1 MANQDQTL
9 RHMLRDLGR
18 ALSDAISDSSEVN
31 DTLRKIR
38 REGYSLHLLLDC
50 KREDEKHDPLPLE
63 SSVVDASD
71 PRFQINAVDL
81 SFLRSI
87 GIDPTRRMRT
97 PRFRRRNS

>member
-1 MANQDQTL
+1 
-9 RHMLRDLGR
+9 MLRDLGR
-18 ALSDAISDSSEVN
+18 ALSEAISDSSEVN
-31 DTLRKIR
+31 ETLRKIR

-50 KREDEKHDPLPLE
+50 KRDNQEGEALPLGDTTSE
-63 SSVVDASD
+63 VID

-97 PRFRRRNS
+97 PRFRRGSS